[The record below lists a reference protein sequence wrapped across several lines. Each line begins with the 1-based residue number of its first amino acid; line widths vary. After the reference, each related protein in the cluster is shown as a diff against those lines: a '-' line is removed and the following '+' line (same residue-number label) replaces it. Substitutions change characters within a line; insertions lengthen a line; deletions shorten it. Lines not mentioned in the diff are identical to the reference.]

1 MEDSTQTQGPLK
13 TSDVDSGSRLLI
25 LGLGN
30 LLCGD
35 DGLGALVAQ
44 RIAETRTIPEG
55 VQVLDGGT
63 LGLALLPYLEDAERA
78 ILVDAIA
85 VDGPPGTLVRL
96 EGDAVGP
103 AVAARLSV
111 HQVGVSDLI
120 EAARW
125 RGRVPPTLVLLG
137 SVPETIELGVG
148 LSPRVQATF
157 AALIDV
163 VCEEAGRLGYPLEK
177 RAGDD
182 PSAVAPWSRTAGGGL
197 PGLPSAD

>member
-1 MEDSTQTQGPLK
+1 MDSR
-13 TSDVDSGSRLLI
+13 SSLLI

-30 LLCGD
+30 LLCSD

-44 RIAETRTIPEG
+44 AIAEVRIVPDG
-55 VQVLDGGT
+55 VKVLDGGT

-78 ILVDAIA
+78 ILVDAIQA
-85 VDGPPGTLVRL
+85 DAPPGTLVRID
-96 EGDAVGP
+96 GDDVGP

-137 SVPETIELGVG
+137 IVPLTADLGVG
-148 LSPRVQATF
+148 LSPPVRATMPE
-157 AALIDV
+157 LVDL
-163 VCEEAGRLGYPLEK
+163 VCEEARRLGFTLEK
-177 RAGDD
+177 RPGDD
-182 PSAVAPWSRTAGGGL
+182 ANSTTPGSHLVDVGL
-197 PGLPSAD
+197 RFLQQAHRSPA